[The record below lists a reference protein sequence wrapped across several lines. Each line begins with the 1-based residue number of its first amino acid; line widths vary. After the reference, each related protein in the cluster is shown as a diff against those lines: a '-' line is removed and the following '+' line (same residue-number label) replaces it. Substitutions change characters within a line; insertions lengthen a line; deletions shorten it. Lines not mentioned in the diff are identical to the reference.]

1 VAAVYMLSDR
11 NAGAVFDPLDQKKV
25 DCFFF
30 LSWLL
35 IYYSASDMESK

>member
-11 NAGAVFDPLDQKKV
+11 NAGAVFDPLDQKKGIV
-25 DCFFF
+25 FSS
-30 LSWLL
+30 SWLL